1 MYINKPPAMSTE
13 AKITEHWTH
22 GSLAEAIMAALE
34 KAGALTSS
42 LTVADLEPMD
52 HLHGGGAEATRGLLA
67 RLSPGPGRHILDIG
81 SGIGGPARFLASEY
95 GCRVTGIDLTQEF
108 CDVAVMLTEKTELD
122 DRVSFRQAN
131 ALDLPFDDACF
142 DGAYSQNVSMNISD
156 KAAFYGEACR
166 ILKPGGLFVAAEV
179 AEGPDGP
186 PFFPVPWA
194 LTPENS
200 HLSKV
205 DEISHLLVAAGFRD
219 IEIMDHTAAMMDI
232 HQGTRARIAAEG
244 EPVLS
249 PKVVIGEDA
258 DERLKNSV
266 RSVVEKRIIPL
277 EVVCRKP

>member
-22 GSLAEAIMAALE
+22 GSLAEATMAALE
-34 KAGALTSS
+34 KAGVLTSS

-67 RLSPGPGRHILDIG
+67 KLLPGPGRHILDIG

-108 CDVAVMLTEKTELD
+108 CDVAVMLTEKTGLD

-205 DEISHLLVAAGFRD
+205 DEISHLLAAAGFRD
-219 IEIMDHTAAMMDI
+219 IEIIDHTAAMMDI
-232 HQGTRARIAAEG
+232 HQRTRARIAAEG
-244 EPVLS
+244 EPILS

-277 EVVCRKP
+277 EVACRKP

>member
-34 KAGALTSS
+34 KAGVLTSS
-42 LTVADLEPMD
+42 FTVADLEPMD
-52 HLHGGGAEATRGLLA
+52 HLHGGGAEATRDLLA

-108 CDVAVMLTEKTELD
+108 CDVAVMLTEKTGLD

-179 AEGPDGP
+179 AEGPHGP

-205 DEISHLLVAAGFRD
+205 DEISHLLAAAGFRD
-219 IEIMDHTAAMMDI
+219 IGIIDHTAAMMDI
-232 HQGTRARIAAEG
+232 HQRTRAHIAAEG

-277 EVVCRKP
+277 EVVCRKL

>member
-1 MYINKPPAMSTE
+1 MSTE
-13 AKITEHWTH
+13 AKIIKHWTH
-22 GSLAEAIMAALE
+22 GSLAKAIMAALE
-34 KAGALTSS
+34 KAGVDAASPS
-42 LTVADLEPMD
+42 VSDLEPMD

-67 RLSPGPGRHILDIG
+67 RLSPRPGQHILDIG

-95 GCRVTGIDLTQEF
+95 GSRVTGIDLTQEF
-108 CDVAVMLTEKTELD
+108 CDVAVMLTEKTGLD
-122 DRVSFRQAN
+122 DRVSFRQAS

-156 KAAFYGEACR
+156 KAAFYGEAWR
-166 ILKPGGLFVAAEV
+166 ILKPGELFVAAEV
-179 AEGPDGP
+179 AEGPEGP

-200 HLSKV
+200 HLSKL
-205 DEISHLLVAAGFRD
+205 DEISDLLAAAGFRD
-219 IEIMDHTAAMMDI
+219 IEIIDQTAAMMDF
-232 HQGTRARIAAEG
+232 HQRTRARIDAEG

-249 PKVVIGEDA
+249 PKVLIGKDA

-266 RSVVEKRIIPL
+266 RSVEEKRVIPL

>member
-34 KAGALTSS
+34 KAGVITSS
-42 LTVADLEPMD
+42 FTVADLEPMD
-52 HLHGGGAEATRGLLA
+52 HLHGGGGEATRCLLA

-108 CDVAVMLTEKTELD
+108 CDVAVMLTEKTGLD

-205 DEISHLLVAAGFRD
+205 DEISHLLAAAGFRD
-219 IEIMDHTAAMMDI
+219 IEIIDHTAAMMDI
-232 HQGTRARIAAEG
+232 HQRTRARIAAEG
-244 EPVLS
+244 EPILS

>member
-1 MYINKPPAMSTE
+1 MYINKHPAMSTE

-34 KAGALTSS
+34 KAGVLTSS

-52 HLHGGGAEATRGLLA
+52 HLHGGGAAATRGLLA

-108 CDVAVMLTEKTELD
+108 CDVAVMLTEKTGLD

-205 DEISHLLVAAGFRD
+205 DEISHLLAAAGFRD
-219 IEIMDHTAAMMDI
+219 IEIIDHTAAMMDI
-232 HQGTRARIAAEG
+232 HQRTRARIAAEG

-258 DERLKNSV
+258 DERLKNSI
-266 RSVVEKRIIPL
+266 RSVVERRIIPL
-277 EVVCRKP
+277 VVGCRKP

>member
-34 KAGALTSS
+34 KAGVLTSS
-42 LTVADLEPMD
+42 LTVDDLEPMD
-52 HLHGGGAEATRGLLA
+52 HLHGGGAEATRDLLA

-81 SGIGGPARFLASEY
+81 SLASEY

-108 CDVAVMLTEKTELD
+108 CDVAVMLTEKTGLD

-205 DEISHLLVAAGFRD
+205 DEISHLLAAAGFRD
-219 IEIMDHTAAMMDI
+219 IEIIDQTAAMMDI
-232 HQGTRARIAAEG
+232 HQRTRARIAAEG

>member
-1 MYINKPPAMSTE
+1 MSTE
-13 AKITEHWTH
+13 GKITEHWTH

-34 KAGALTSS
+34 KAGVDTASPS
-42 LTVADLEPMD
+42 VRDLEPMD

-67 RLSPGPGRHILDIG
+67 RLSPRSGWHILDIG
-81 SGIGGPARFLASEY
+81 SGIGGPARLMASEY

-108 CDVAVMLTEKTELD
+108 RDVAMMLTEKTGLD

-166 ILKPGGLFVAAEV
+166 ILKPGGLFAAAEV
-179 AEGPDGP
+179 AEGPEGP

-200 HLSKV
+200 HLSKL
-205 DEISHLLVAAGFRD
+205 DEISDLLAAAGFRD
-219 IEIMDHTAAMMDI
+219 IEIIDRTAAMMDF
-232 HQGTRARIAAEG
+232 HQRTRERIDAEG

-249 PKVVIGEDA
+249 PKVIIGKDA
-258 DERLKNSV
+258 EERLKNSV
-266 RSVVEKRIIPL
+266 RSVAEKRVIPL

>member
-1 MYINKPPAMSTE
+1 MSTE

-22 GSLAEAIMAALE
+22 GSLAKAIMAALE
-34 KAGALTSS
+34 KAGVDAANPS
-42 LTVADLEPMD
+42 VRDLEPMD

-67 RLSPGPGRHILDIG
+67 RLSPRPGQHILDIG

-108 CDVAVMLTEKTELD
+108 CDVAVMLTEKTRLD
-122 DRVSFRQAN
+122 DRVSFRQAS

-179 AEGPDGP
+179 AEGPEGP

-194 LTPENS
+194 KVPEDS
-200 HLSKV
+200 HLVSP
-205 DEISHLLVAAGFRD
+205 DETRRQLEEAGFEVVELID
-219 IEIMDHTAAMMDI
+219 KTEAMLEFYER
-232 HQGTRARIAAEG
+232 TRQKIAAEG
-244 EPVLS
+244 PPILS
-249 PKVVIGEDA
+249 VHVILGA
-258 DERLKNSV
+258 DGRERIKNSA
-266 RSVVEKRIIPL
+266 RSVEEKRVIPL

>member
-22 GSLAEAIMAALE
+22 GSLAEATMAALE
-34 KAGALTSS
+34 KAGVLTSS

-81 SGIGGPARFLASEY
+81 SGIGGPA
-95 GCRVTGIDLTQEF
+95 QEF
-108 CDVAVMLTEKTELD
+108 CDVAVMLTEKTGLD

-205 DEISHLLVAAGFRD
+205 DEISPLLAAAGFRD
-219 IEIMDHTAAMMDI
+219 IEIIDHTAAMMDI
-232 HQGTRARIAAEG
+232 HQRTRARIAAEG

-249 PKVVIGEDA
+249 PKGVIGEDA

-277 EVVCRKP
+277 VVVCRKP

>member
-34 KAGALTSS
+34 KAGVLTSS
-42 LTVADLEPMD
+42 FTVADLEPMD
-52 HLHGGGAEATRGLLA
+52 HLHGGGAEATRDLLA

-108 CDVAVMLTEKTELD
+108 SDVAVMLTEKTGLD

-205 DEISHLLVAAGFRD
+205 DEISHLLAAAGFRD
-219 IEIMDHTAAMMDI
+219 IGIIDHTAAMMDI
-232 HQGTRARIAAEG
+232 HQRTRAHIAAEG

>member
-1 MYINKPPAMSTE
+1 MSTE
-13 AKITEHWTH
+13 GKITEHWTH

-34 KAGALTSS
+34 KAGVDTARPS
-42 LTVADLEPMD
+42 VRDLEPMD

-67 RLSPGPGRHILDIG
+67 RLSPRSGRHILDIG
-81 SGIGGPARFLASEY
+81 SGIGGPARLLASEY
-95 GCRVTGIDLTQEF
+95 GCRVTGIDLTREF
-108 CDVAVMLTEKTELD
+108 CDVAVMLTERTGLD
-122 DRVSFRQAN
+122 DRVSFRQAS

-166 ILKPGGLFVAAEV
+166 VLKPGGLFVAAEI
-179 AEGPDGP
+179 AEGPEGP

-200 HLSKV
+200 HLSKL
-205 DEISHLLVAAGFRD
+205 DEISDLLAAAGFRD
-219 IEIMDHTAAMMDI
+219 IEIIDQTAAMMDF
-232 HQGTRARIAAEG
+232 HQRARARIAAEG

-258 DERLKNSV
+258 DERLGNSV
-266 RSVVEKRIIPL
+266 RGVGEKRVIPL
-277 EVVCRKP
+277 EVVCRKPNTKDQ

>member
-34 KAGALTSS
+34 KAGVLTSS

-52 HLHGGGAEATRGLLA
+52 HLHGGGAAATRDLLA

-108 CDVAVMLTEKTELD
+108 CDVAVMLTEKTGLD

-205 DEISHLLVAAGFRD
+205 DKISHLLVAAGLRD
-219 IEIMDHTAAMMDI
+219 IEIIDYTAAMMDI
-232 HQGTRARIAAEG
+232 HQRTRARIAAEG
-244 EPVLS
+244 EPILS

>member
-1 MYINKPPAMSTE
+1 MSTE
-13 AKITEHWTH
+13 GKITEHWTH
-22 GSLAEAIMAALE
+22 GSLAKAIMAALE
-34 KAGALTSS
+34 KAGVDTASPS
-42 LTVADLEPMD
+42 VRDLEPMD

-67 RLSPGPGRHILDIG
+67 RLSPRPAQHILDIG

-108 CDVAVMLTEKTELD
+108 CDVAVMLTEKTGLD
-122 DRVSFRQAN
+122 DRVSFRQAS

-156 KAAFYGEACR
+156 KVAFYGEACR

-179 AEGPDGP
+179 AEGPEGP

-194 LTPENS
+194 LTPEIS

-205 DEISHLLVAAGFRD
+205 DEISDLLAAAGFRD
-219 IEIMDHTAAMMDI
+219 IEIIDQTAAMMDF
-232 HQGTRARIAAEG
+232 HQRTRARIAAEG

-249 PKVVIGEDA
+249 PKVVIGKDA

-266 RSVVEKRIIPL
+266 RSVVEKRIIPV
-277 EVVCRKP
+277 EVVCRRH

>member
-34 KAGALTSS
+34 KAGVLTSS

-52 HLHGGGAEATRGLLA
+52 HLHGGGAEATRGLLV

-108 CDVAVMLTEKTELD
+108 CDVAVMLTEKIGLD

-205 DEISHLLVAAGFRD
+205 DEISHLLAAASFRD
-219 IEIMDHTAAMMDI
+219 IEIIDHTAAMMDI
-232 HQGTRARIAAEG
+232 HQRTRARIAAEG

>member
-1 MYINKPPAMSTE
+1 MYINKLPVMSTE

-67 RLSPGPGRHILDIG
+67 RLSPRPGRHILDIG

-108 CDVAVMLTEKTELD
+108 CDVAVMLTEKTGLD

-205 DEISHLLVAAGFRD
+205 DEISHLLAAAGFRD
-219 IEIMDHTAAMMDI
+219 IEIIDHTAAMMDI
-232 HQGTRARIAAEG
+232 HQRTRARIAAEG

>member
-1 MYINKPPAMSTE
+1 MSTE
-13 AKITEHWTH
+13 GKITEHWTH
-22 GSLAEAIMAALE
+22 GSLAKAIMAALE
-34 KAGALTSS
+34 KAGVDTANPS
-42 LTVADLEPMD
+42 VHDLEPMD

-67 RLSPGPGRHILDIG
+67 RLSPRPGQHILDIG
-81 SGIGGPARFLASEY
+81 SGVGGPARFLASEY

-108 CDVAVMLTEKTELD
+108 CDVAVMLTEKTGLD
-122 DRVSFRQAN
+122 DRVSFRQAS

-179 AEGPDGP
+179 AEGPEGP

-194 LTPENS
+194 STPENS
-200 HLSKV
+200 HLSKL
-205 DEISHLLVAAGFRD
+205 DEISDLLATAGFRD
-219 IEIMDHTAAMMDI
+219 IEIIDQTAAMMDF
-232 HQGTRARIAAEG
+232 HQRTRARIAAEG

-249 PKVVIGEDA
+249 PKVLIGKDA
-258 DERLKNSV
+258 DERNKNSA
-266 RSVVEKRIIPL
+266 RSVEEKRVIPL

>member
-1 MYINKPPAMSTE
+1 MSTE

-22 GSLAEAIMAALE
+22 GSLAKAIMAALE
-34 KAGALTSS
+34 KAGVDAANPS
-42 LTVADLEPMD
+42 VRDLEPMD

-67 RLSPGPGRHILDIG
+67 RLSPRPGQHILDIG

-108 CDVAVMLTEKTELD
+108 CDVAVMLTEKTGLD
-122 DRVSFRQAN
+122 DRVSFRQAS

-179 AEGPDGP
+179 AEGPEGP

-194 LTPENS
+194 LTPEIS
-200 HLSKV
+200 HLSKL
-205 DEISHLLVAAGFRD
+205 DEISDLLAAAGFRD
-219 IEIMDHTAAMMDI
+219 IEIIDQTAAMMDF
-232 HQGTRARIAAEG
+232 HQRTRTRIAAEG

-249 PKVVIGEDA
+249 PKVLIGKDA

>member
-34 KAGALTSS
+34 KAGVLTSS

-67 RLSPGPGRHILDIG
+67 KLLPGPGRHILDIG

-108 CDVAVMLTEKTELD
+108 CDVAVMLTEKTGLD

-205 DEISHLLVAAGFRD
+205 DKISHLLVAAGLRD
-219 IEIMDHTAAMMDI
+219 IEIIDHTAAMMDI
-232 HQGTRARIAAEG
+232 HQRTRARIAAEG
-244 EPVLS
+244 EPILS

-277 EVVCRKP
+277 VVVCRKP

>member
-1 MYINKPPAMSTE
+1 MYINKLPAMSTE

-34 KAGALTSS
+34 KAGVLTSS

-67 RLSPGPGRHILDIG
+67 RLSPGPGRYILDIG

-108 CDVAVMLTEKTELD
+108 CDVAVMLTEKTGLD

-205 DEISHLLVAAGFRD
+205 DEISHLLAAAGFRD
-219 IEIMDHTAAMMDI
+219 IEIIDHTAAMMDI
-232 HQGTRARIAAEG
+232 HQRTRARIAAEG
-244 EPVLS
+244 EPILS

-277 EVVCRKP
+277 VVVCRKP

>member
-22 GSLAEAIMAALE
+22 GSLAEATMAALE
-34 KAGALTSS
+34 KAGVLTSS

-67 RLSPGPGRHILDIG
+67 KLLPGPGRHILDIG

-108 CDVAVMLTEKTELD
+108 CDVAVMLTEKTGLD

-205 DEISHLLVAAGFRD
+205 DEISHLLAAAGFRD
-219 IEIMDHTAAMMDI
+219 IEIIDHTAAMMDI
-232 HQGTRARIAAEG
+232 HQRTRARIAAEG
-244 EPVLS
+244 EPILS

>member
-34 KAGALTSS
+34 KAGVLTSS

-67 RLSPGPGRHILDIG
+67 RLSPRPGRHILDIG

-108 CDVAVMLTEKTELD
+108 CDVAVMLTEKTGLD

-205 DEISHLLVAAGFRD
+205 DEISHLLAAAGFRD
-219 IEIMDHTAAMMDI
+219 IEIIDHTAAMMDI
-232 HQGTRARIAAEG
+232 HQRTRARIAAEG

-277 EVVCRKP
+277 EVVCRKL